1 MCRGLAQKAP
11 LWYND
16 RCHTGDDG
24 WVLCGVMPRILSGPE
39 GSSNKR
45 KLARAA
51 GKPGLNPVVF
61 CAKAPKPGRFLCL
74 RGLAALVLVHPRVH
88 PLQKRLRRQ
97 ALLKIVDRVP
107 HAEGQ
112 RAGQRAGLL

>member
-1 MCRGLAQKAP
+1 MCRGLRKRRRCGIMDLAQ
-11 LWYND
+11 
-16 RCHTGDDG
+16 GDDG
-24 WVLCGVMPRILSGPE
+24 GPCASCRESCRAE
-39 GSSNKR
+39 GSSNMR
-45 KLARAA
+45 KLARARGIA
-51 GKPGLNPVVF
+51 GLNLWF
-61 CAKAPKPGRFLCL
+61 LAKAPKPGRFLCL